1 MFEGRGVVR
10 EVPLSLAIV
19 RGLTFKRV
27 GLLGRNAT
35 RRGQYRNGK
44 RGSDA
49 RSFCPRR
56 EASALNRSPL
66 WNVSPLTIARER
78 GTSRAAPRPRG
89 YGQFRSSQALAGT
102 GNFAV
107 PRPSQVRAISLLP
120 DTREYGQLPRLATTG
135 NSQFPPLTSTRSPR
149 PYAYPAY
156 PFIWRNVKE
165 RTSTFPAAN
174 RRGSKSVQ

>member
-89 YGQFRSSQALAGT
+89 YGQFPRSPTLAGM

-107 PRPSQVRAISLLP
+107 PGPPRVRQVPSRV
-120 DTREYGQLPRLATTG
+120 PRLSVRLEKRQGANFDISSG
-135 NSQFPPLTSTRSPR
+135 KQARVQVCAVAPGLCHEQGPLMRWSACSGPHV
-149 PYAYPAY
+149 PGVY
-156 PFIWRNVKE
+156 
-165 RTSTFPAAN
+165 S
-174 RRGSKSVQ
+174 